1 MAATLADVA
10 KAAGVSLAT
19 ASRVFGGPEK
29 VSEATRQKVTKAA
42 ESLGYVANS
51 TARALATGSSGLLGM
66 VIPDL
71 SSSYFAPLIS
81 AVQTEVE
88 ESGCE
93 LIIVDSRGKTDVEVE
108 IAQRLHGRVDGLIL
122 ASPRSSAQALSA
134 VANRIPLVTV
144 NRELPGISSVSIDVT
159 AGLTKLCAL
168 LIKRGHR
175 RIAYIGGP
183 PGSMSDAT
191 RFATISSAMRSVGG
205 TAFKLG
211 PIDPNAQAGAH
222 SFSDVREVKATA
234 VIAYNALVAHGL
246 ILAATEAGRAV
257 PHDLAV
263 AAADDLTDIGLG
275 LPNMTAITQ
284 PINTA
289 GRLAGQMLFAHSRGR
304 PQRNDEAVTE
314 SISGVQRI
322 VLPTRLVL
330 GDTA

>member
-183 PGSMSDAT
+183 RDLCLMPRASLPFPRRCGRWAVRRLNWDRLIRMH
-191 RFATISSAMRSVGG
+191 RRVL
-205 TAFKLG
+205 TAFRMSEK
-211 PIDPNAQAGAH
+211 
-222 SFSDVREVKATA
+222 
-234 VIAYNALVAHGL
+234 
-246 ILAATEAGRAV
+246 
-257 PHDLAV
+257 
-263 AAADDLTDIGLG
+263 
-275 LPNMTAITQ
+275 
-284 PINTA
+284 
-289 GRLAGQMLFAHSRGR
+289 
-304 PQRNDEAVTE
+304 
-314 SISGVQRI
+314 
-322 VLPTRLVL
+322 
-330 GDTA
+330 